1 MEEESVIYVGVGQ
14 SKNPKEAVK
23 NAMRN
28 VSEPVLTF
36 VFCSPNYDPNEVYN
50 IVKEEVGDSHIIGGT
65 TAGEFSSAVSSP
77 MTDSVAV
84 MTLESPY
91 IKVGVG
97 VGENLSKSPY
107 ECGRE
112 AISSAYRSLKN
123 NPLASASTSRAFMK
137 KDNFKSLKMKPF
149 VNIIIPDG
157 LSRHEEE
164 FMRGI
169 LSKTGKGVHI
179 IGGSTGDNLKFKK
192 TYQFANGVYSDAG
205 VIATLSSGLK
215 IGTAIGH
222 PYIPTNK
229 GALITKSD
237 GRVIYELNNRP
248 AADVLKE
255 LLDVDELTNDVFAQN
270 PFGIKSVDIFG
281 EYVLKSCIRVNDDK
295 SLLIPSEVLEGSYLT
310 LMKTDTKT
318 AIEGLKQ
325 TIKNAIKDAGCPKK
339 IGAIVLFNCILRH
352 HLNEKYGINILDIV
366 KEVVGDVPT
375 IGFNTYG
382 EQGATLGGSIGH
394 YNQTLTVLVIG
405 DESISK

>member
-1 MEEESVIYVGVGQ
+1 MEEDIIYVGVGQ

-23 NAMRN
+23 SAMKN
-28 VSEPVLTF
+28 IDEPVLTF
-36 VFCSPNYDPNEVYN
+36 VFCSPSYDPNEVYN
-50 IVKEEVGDSHIIGGT
+50 VVKEEVGESHIIGGT

-91 IKVGVG
+91 LKVGVG
-97 VGENLSKSPY
+97 VGENLSKSPF
-107 ECGRE
+107 ECGKE
-112 AISSAYRSLKN
+112 AILNAYMSLKS
-123 NPLASASTSRAFMK
+123 NPLASASVSTAFMK
-137 KDNFKSLKMKPF
+137 KDNLKILKMKPL

-157 LSRHEEE
+157 LSTQEEE

-169 LSKTGKGVHI
+169 LSKTGKGIHL
-179 IGGSTGDNLKFKK
+179 IGGSTGDNLKFNK

-229 GALITKSD
+229 GALITKSK
-237 GRVIYELNNRP
+237 GRTIYELNNKS

-255 LLDVDELTNDVFAQN
+255 LLGVDELADEAFAQN

-281 EYVLKSCIRVNDDK
+281 EYVIKSCIRANDDK
-295 SLLIPSEVLEGSYLT
+295 SLSIPSEVLEGSYLT
-310 LMKTDTKT
+310 LMETNKEI
-318 AIEGLKQ
+318 AIESFKQ
-325 TIKNAIKDAGCPKK
+325 TLKNAIDDAGNPEK
-339 IGAIVLFNCILRH
+339 IGAIVVFKCILRQL
-352 HLNEKYGINILDIV
+352 LNEKFGINTLDII
-366 KEVVGDVPT
+366 KEVVGDVPV

-382 EQGATLGGSIGH
+382 EQGATLGGAIGH
-394 YNQTLTVLVIG
+394 YNQTSGILVIG
-405 DESISK
+405 NESISK